1 MISYIIISILL
12 IALILIS
19 IKFHKYKKIANAE
32 FEFYENKLEEEES
45 SKKEIIAEYDSKK
58 HLLENP
64 HPEDFNVEN
73 KDIKQ
78 DLDQR
83 TDKIYDYLVKI
94 SNQIDHLH
102 YHQLHIAQIESKRSK
117 SQILTLQEH
126 HNYIEYILQI
136 HNAKSK
142 IDYFSY
148 SLIATEIKILPFT
161 FFVLRPDKNI
171 IIDTK
176 LLQFIWEFQQNK
188 KQKTNQ
194 EAEDIL
200 TDRINKYFN
209 IIANEKYEKNIQ
221 SYFVDK
227 SLTMS
232 DKENII
238 IAIVPTANNLSL
250 INNLILDDEEK
261 KYHLIDSSELYKFL

>member
-58 HLLENP
+58 HLLKNP

-73 KDIKQ
+73 KDIKK

-83 TDKIYDYLVKI
+83 TDKIYHYLVKI

-102 YHQLHIAQIESKRSK
+102 YHQLNIAQIESKRSK

-136 HNAKSK
+136 HNAKSE

-194 EAEDIL
+194 EAEDVL
-200 TDRINKYFN
+200 TYRINKYFN